1 MALPALETL
10 LASEHDIV
18 AVLTRPDAP
27 GGRGRTLRPSPVAE
41 RALAAGLPVLRPTR
55 PRGADF
61 VAELAE
67 LAPDCVPIVAYGAL
81 IPQPV
86 IDVPAHGWV
95 NLHFSLLPAWRGAA
109 PVQHAIRN
117 GDVVTGAT
125 TFSLVAALDAGPVYD
140 SFTEPIA
147 PSDTSGDLLDR
158 LATRGADLLRD
169 TLTGIESGTLTARP
183 QPAEGVSSAP
193 KVTTADAEIH
203 WDDRADE
210 IDRLIRSCTPAP
222 GAWSTFRGQR
232 FKIISADPI
241 VQAEGLAPGRLSVT
255 RTSVRIGAGEGSLE
269 LVRVQPPGKRPM
281 PAVDWARGAAITTTE
296 VLGR

>member
-10 LASEHDIV
+10 LASEHQVV

-27 GGRGRTLRPSPVAE
+27 SGRGRTLRPSPVAE
-41 RALAAGLPVLRPTR
+41 RAIAAGLPVLRPTR
-55 PRGADF
+55 PRGPDF

-109 PVQHAIRN
+109 PVQHAIRH
-117 GDVVTGAT
+117 GDAVTGAT
-125 TFSLVAALDAGPVYD
+125 TFALVAELDAGPVYD

-147 PSDTSGDLLDR
+147 PGDTAGDLLDR
-158 LATRGADLLRD
+158 LSTRGAALLRD
-169 TLTGIESGTLTARP
+169 TLTGIESGTLTTRP
-183 QPAEGVSSAP
+183 QSGAGVTLAP
-193 KVTTADAEIH
+193 KVGTADAAID
-203 WDDRADE
+203 WLRPAAE

-232 FKIISADPI
+232 FKIISAGPLE
-241 VQAEGLAPGRLSVT
+241 QAEEFEPGRLSVT
-255 RTSVRIGAGEGSLE
+255 RTSVRVRAGEGSLE
-269 LVRVQPPGKRPM
+269 LIRVQPPGKRPM
-281 PAVDWARGAAITTTE
+281 AAVDWARGAALTATE
-296 VLGR
+296 RLGR